1 MCAAIRRG
9 GAPDQEGDHRV
20 VFGVLSEI
28 DGLAAAAVAA
38 AVSTAG
44 IAAVAIFG
52 AVAERN
58 AGYFSAFAVGLLS
71 VAVVLHLIPETLDYS
86 FGGIGWIFGGFAAMV
101 LIGIAVQ
108 LAVSRSPEGA
118 ALTFGYASII
128 GLASHSF
135 LDGVIYAAAFK
146 DDHFTGWIATGGLLT
161 HEFPEGIIA
170 FFLLAHAGLSR
181 VNAIALAFIAASLTT
196 VAGTIAANAAI
207 WLTEGP
213 PMAAMLGAAAG
224 ALIYVLIV
232 HLIPHAFRAPKNRGY
247 LFAQLG
253 VAVGVVALV
262 LNNIA
267 GSHAH

>member
-1 MCAAIRRG
+1 M
-9 GAPDQEGDHRV
+9 
-20 VFGVLSEI
+20 FGVLSEI
-28 DGLAAAAVAA
+28 DGLAASAAAA
-38 AVSTAG
+38 AVSTVG
-44 IAAVAIFG
+44 IAAVALFG

-71 VAVVLHLIPETLDYS
+71 VAVALHLIPETLDYS
-86 FGGIGWIFGGFAAMV
+86 LGAIGWVFGGFAAMV

-108 LAVSRSPEGA
+108 LSVNRSPEGA

-128 GLASHSF
+128 GLAAHSF

-146 DDHFTGWIATGGLLT
+146 DDPFTGWIATGGLLM

-170 FFLLAHAGLSR
+170 FFLLAQAGLSR
-181 VNAIALAFIAASLTT
+181 VNAIVLAFLAASFTT
-196 VAGTIAANAAI
+196 LAGTFAANAAI
-207 WLTEGP
+207 WLTSGP
-213 PMAAMLGAAAG
+213 PMAAMLGSAAG

-232 HLIPHAFRAPKNRGY
+232 HLGPHASRAPKRRGY

-253 VAVGVVALV
+253 VAVGVAAIV

-267 GSHAH
+267 GAH